1 MIIESIPKAL
11 LERNP
16 DLPAITAAIEEFKA
30 RKPVT
35 QKSAKTG
42 QLMVVEEDER
52 LGVLVV
58 ICDGRV
64 VYRSRST
71 GKLNPS

>member
-1 MIIESIPKAL
+1 VIIESIPKDL

-30 RKPVT
+30 HKPVT
-35 QKSAKTG
+35 QRSAKTG
-42 QLMVVEEDER
+42 QLMVVEEDKE

-64 VYRSRST
+64 VYRSRAA
-71 GKLNPS
+71 GELNPS

>member
-30 RKPVT
+30 HKPIT

-42 QLMVVEEDER
+42 QLMVVEEDKE
-52 LGVLVV
+52 LGVLIV
-58 ICDGRV
+58 ICDGRI
-64 VYRSRST
+64 VYRSRAAE
-71 GKLNPS
+71 KRNPS